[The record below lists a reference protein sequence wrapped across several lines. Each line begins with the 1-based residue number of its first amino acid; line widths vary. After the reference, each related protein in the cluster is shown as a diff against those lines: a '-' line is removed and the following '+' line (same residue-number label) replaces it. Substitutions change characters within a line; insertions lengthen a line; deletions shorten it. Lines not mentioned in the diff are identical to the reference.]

1 MHPNICQ
8 QVPYF
13 RNNTLQGHIE
23 AKTRDFILFAR
34 PIAKNDNRPTRI
46 NVVGDK
52 GYSNTL

>member
-1 MHPNICQ
+1 MHPNISQ

-23 AKTRDFILFAR
+23 AKTEDFILFAR
-34 PIAKNDNRPTRI
+34 PIAKNDNRPTRT

-52 GYSNTL
+52 GYTNTL